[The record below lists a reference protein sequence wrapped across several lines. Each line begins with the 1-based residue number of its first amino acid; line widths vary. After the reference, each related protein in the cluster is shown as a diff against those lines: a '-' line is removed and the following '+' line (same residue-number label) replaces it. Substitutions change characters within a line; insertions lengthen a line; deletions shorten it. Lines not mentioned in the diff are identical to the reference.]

1 MPFVQRLDVFLL
13 QHCNIFCLTPDTSYL
28 LICQLGFPC
37 SVEQPRTSGYFI
49 AMADENKTVEG
60 AAADDAAG
68 PAAGE
73 SDGAA
78 VAKEGGRE
86 RERWPSRV
94 AFYFAGIGAAVG

>member
-1 MPFVQRLDVFLL
+1 
-13 QHCNIFCLTPDTSYL
+13 
-28 LICQLGFPC
+28 
-37 SVEQPRTSGYFI
+37 
-49 AMADENKTVEG
+49 MADENKTVEG